1 MLTLQ
6 DVDPI
11 VAEIQLNNDD
21 PIEVNLDRNKG
32 PKSVSFDIYV
42 SETGR
47 SNQGLK
53 DNTVLDQVYK
63 KILFGSDAD
72 PTKNLLG
79 WFVLESP
86 SGYKTKVIPINYED
100 KVKPEKFWSDS
111 YPNIAKY
118 SPRVEFT
125 TSDEHGRWR
134 LTQFIHFHPDL
145 RSIGANENREYIHA
159 NTTDYRDGQ
168 ASA

>member
-1 MLTLQ
+1 MGGTLQPVQYEFNDQSNTALVTFHGYLDIDPHQYNGGYKFSSITLSGRYHSSKTQQTRLYGDDLSALELPAVDVSGGIEKPQKKVLTLQ

-53 DNTVLDQVYK
+53 DNTVLDRLQ
-63 KILFGSDAD
+63 
-72 PTKNLLG
+72 
-79 WFVLESP
+79 
-86 SGYKTKVIPINYED
+86 ED
-100 KVKPEKFWSDS
+100 SFW
-111 YPNIAKY
+111 I
-118 SPRVEFT
+118 
-125 TSDEHGRWR
+125 
-134 LTQFIHFHPDL
+134 
-145 RSIGANENREYIHA
+145 
-159 NTTDYRDGQ
+159 
-168 ASA
+168 